1 MNPAAL
7 AKHLEYL
14 ERKRADLQI
23 KRKSQYVYVSVKDD
37 LDNKMRSALDQRDEL
52 AVENE
57 RLQLR

>member
-14 ERKRADLQI
+14 ERKRDDLQI
-23 KRKSQYVYVSVKDD
+23 KRRSQYVSVSVKDD